1 MRDADVSRLVGTR
14 LRELRETQK
23 LSARQ
28 LALRARL
35 STEMVTRAERGE
47 RTPSLETLVRVCDAL
62 GVGLAEFFEDARG
75 KRTPS
80 VAGLERALA
89 GLTDAERGDVM
100 SQFAQLVRL
109 LRGGSRGPQGRRAR
123 EQRSK

>member
-1 MRDADVSRLVGTR
+1 MRDADVSRLVGNR
-14 LRELRETQK
+14 LRELRENQK

-62 GVGLAEFFEDARG
+62 GVGLAEFFEHAGG

-80 VAGLERALA
+80 FVALERALA
-89 GLTDAERGDVM
+89 GLTDAQRGDVM

-109 LRGGSRGPQGRRAR
+109 LRGGPGGAPRRRGRPQRAT
-123 EQRSK
+123 